1 MTLNTR
7 STNIVKTSKHR
18 LAGEFG
24 VGNLAKGH
32 HGHLKVDLFGAA
44 WIGFRPAMVVKV
56 KK

>member
-1 MTLNTR
+1 
-7 STNIVKTSKHR
+7 

-24 VGNLAKGH
+24 VVGVCFAKGH